1 VRYKLA
7 PSILSADFMRLG
19 EEIAAVA
26 PYSDVIHI
34 DVMDGHFVPPITIGP
49 VVVKSIRD
57 GVDLPLECHLM
68 VDEPER
74 QIEQFAEAGGS
85 SVVWHLEA
93 SGDDP
98 RPILERAR
106 AFGLGAGLAINPETP
121 FDDVAVYAEHLDTL
135 ICMTVT
141 PGWAGQAFRSD
152 VLVKLELARGFFE
165 TRGIAADIAVDG
177 GVNMDTGRR
186 CLDAGANVLGA
197 ATSIF
202 GASDTAAAA
211 KALRAMLD
219 EFEGVGG

>member
-1 VRYKLA
+1 MRYKLA

-26 PYSDVIHI
+26 PFSDVIHV

-49 VVVKSIRD
+49 VVVKSIK
-57 GVDLPLECHLM
+57 GASDLPLECHLM
-68 VDEPER
+68 VSEPEK

-93 SGDDP
+93 SGEDP
-98 RPILERAR
+98 RPILDRAR
-106 AFGLGAGLAINPETP
+106 ALKLGAGMAVNPETS
-121 FDDVAVYAEHLDTL
+121 FEDVARYAEHLDTL

-152 VLVKLELARGFFE
+152 VLPKIRIAREFFDARGL
-165 TRGIAADIAVDG
+165 RADIAVDG
-177 GVNMDTGRR
+177 GVNLRTGRQ

-202 GASDTAAAA
+202 GAEDTAAAA
-211 KALRAMLD
+211 KALRTMLD
-219 EFEGVGG
+219 EFESSG